1 MPPLAQ
7 PVGCGPGALRSPVD
21 TPTGPEGIVADDGPN
36 YDWTETK
43 GRYWV
48 AEQARYDRML
58 APFGEAV
65 IAAVDP
71 VPGGRLIDVGCGT
84 GAFTVQVAERLV
96 PGGEVV
102 GLDVSPPMLAAARS
116 RPAPADGTEVRFV
129 EADVE
134 RGVPVADV
142 DVAVSRFG
150 VMFFTDP
157 VAGFTSIAGA
167 LRPGGRVAFACW
179 QALDRQSFRR
189 IAIDV
194 LTRYTGVGIAPPPDG
209 PGPYGLADPDR
220 VSAVLGAAGLDD
232 VRLEEVERGVWLGS
246 DPADAIDAMATSES
260 LSAWTGRLDEG
271 DRARAWAEVRDRLA
285 AVAGDGEVVMPGRVW
300 VVTARRP

>member
-1 MPPLAQ
+1 M
-7 PVGCGPGALRSPVD
+7 G
-21 TPTGPEGIVADDGPN
+21 DDGPI

-65 IAAVDP
+65 IAALEP
-71 VPGGRLIDVGCGT
+71 LPGGRAVDVGCGT
-84 GAFTVQVAERLV
+84 GAFTVQVAERVV

-102 GLDVSPPMLAAARS
+102 GLDVSPPMLDAART
-116 RPAPADGTEVRFV
+116 RPAPGGGAVVRFV

-134 RGVPVADV
+134 QGVPLADI

-157 VAGFTSIAGA
+157 VAGFAHVARA

-179 QALDRQSFRR
+179 QAMDRQPFRR

-194 LTRYTGVGIAPPPDG
+194 LTAYTGVAIAPPPDG

-220 VSAVLGAAGLDD
+220 VTAVLGAAGLHD
-232 VRLEEVERGVWLGS
+232 VRLDDVEADVWLGS

-260 LSAWTGRLDEG
+260 LSAWTARLDEG
-271 DRARAWAEVRDRLA
+271 RREQAWAEVRARLTDL
-285 AVAGDGEVVMPGRVW
+285 AGDGDVVMPGRVW
-300 VVTARRP
+300 VVTAHRP